1 MTSNQWQGGI
11 SQLLLDQCGD
21 ARHQQLATT
30 SLKNW
35 TPKSKHY
42 SCFDLKSDFSF
53 ASMKSVK
60 ILVKK
65 WLRNVRVIRWP
76 DSIRNL
82 YLWRT
87 NQFVSLTI
95 RTHRYN
101 WRSNAL
107 KKANTSMTTV
117 SLRVKP
123 TKIMKACKIK

>member
-1 MTSNQWQGGI
+1 MTRR
-11 SQLLLDQCGD
+11 DQSAF
-21 ARHQQLATT
+21 ARSVWRCKASTT
-30 SLKNW
+30 GNNKLEKLNTKVKTLFLFW
-35 TPKSKHY
+35 SKIG
-42 SCFDLKSDFSF
+42 SFSF

-107 KKANTSMTTV
+107 KKANTSITTV